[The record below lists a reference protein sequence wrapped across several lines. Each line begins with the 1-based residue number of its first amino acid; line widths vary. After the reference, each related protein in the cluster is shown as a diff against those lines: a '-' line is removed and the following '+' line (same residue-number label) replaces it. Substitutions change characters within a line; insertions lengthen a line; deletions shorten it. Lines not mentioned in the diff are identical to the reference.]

1 MAYCDIISIER
12 PPVTRGEFLDIKRI
26 NVISCTTYP
35 DCSYKERVE
44 LSFVPCGKDGMIYGV
59 DNKKRII
66 VKLDIETG
74 YIPFSETANAMK
86 AALISKVKNI
96 RNIDILI
103 KAFQYRKY
111 YCEV

>member
-44 LSFVPCGKDGMIYGV
+44 LAFVPCGKDGMIYGV
-59 DNKKRII
+59 DNKKRIV

-74 YIPFSETANAMK
+74 YTPFSETASTMK
-86 AALISKVKNI
+86 TALISKVKNI

>member
-1 MAYCDIISIER
+1 MEIT
-12 PPVTRGEFLDIKRI
+12 VTMKLTE
-26 NVISCTTYP
+26 
-35 DCSYKERVE
+35 
-44 LSFVPCGKDGMIYGV
+44 GMVY
-59 DNKKRII
+59 D
-66 VKLDIETG
+66 
-74 YIPFSETANAMK
+74 AMK

>member
-59 DNKKRII
+59 DNKKHIV

-74 YIPFSETANAMK
+74 YTPFSETASAMK
-86 AALISKVKNI
+86 TALISKVKNI